1 MDKKRL
7 FQSVA
12 AGFGMV
18 LPAKGPDCSGEI
30 GQAPAKIGDRR
41 LVMELKTS
49 RPNFLFQSIFRIV
62 TALAQSILEAP
73 TLKNAL
79 KPRANRQIQK
89 KCDCR
94 E

>member
-1 MDKKRL
+1 
-7 FQSVA
+7 
-12 AGFGMV
+12 MV

-30 GQAPAKIGDRR
+30 GQAPANMGDRR

-49 RPNFLFQSIFRIV
+49 RPNFLFQSILWIV
-62 TALAQSILEAP
+62 TPSAQSVLEAP
-73 TLKNAL
+73 RLKNEL

>member
-1 MDKKRL
+1 MSLAKRALFSSSAPTERISILFLAFEENKAFALDKKRL

-30 GQAPAKIGDRR
+30 GQAPANMGDRR

-49 RPNFLFQSIFRIV
+49 RPNFLFQSIFGF
-62 TALAQSILEAP
+62 
-73 TLKNAL
+73 
-79 KPRANRQIQK
+79 
-89 KCDCR
+89 
-94 E
+94 